1 MMVGNQGGENSRR
14 YGGAMRVATDVGGTF
29 TDLVYVDT
37 DGVRQVKV
45 DTTPPRFEMGVM
57 NAIAPYAHEA
67 SNFEFFAHG
76 STVIINAL
84 LSRKGARVALVTTKG
99 FRDVLEIGRGNRPD
113 LFNFRFSK
121 PAPFVPRHLRFEVS
135 ERCDHQGRE
144 VLPIDLGSL
153 EPLAGALREEGIE
166 AIAVCFLHSY
176 VNPSHEQQAAA
187 RLRELC
193 PGVAV
198 VASHEICR
206 EWREY
211 ERTSTTVLCA
221 YVTPVARTY
230 LDRLSKSLEEL
241 RMGCVP
247 FIMQSNG
254 GIGTI
259 HGTAA
264 NPIAMVESGP
274 ASGILGAVALGKQ
287 IGETNLIA
295 LDIGGTTAKCALIRE
310 GEARVST
317 DYRIEWSRTSPG
329 YPIKTPVIE
338 LVEIGN
344 GGGSIAWLDGAG
356 TLHVGP
362 ESAGASPGPAAYGR
376 GGTQPTTTD
385 ANLVLGRINPDLFLG
400 GSQQPDMMAVEAAFA
415 PFVERLGGTLEDVAR
430 GMIRIANGN
439 MLNALRLVSLNRGFD
454 PRDFSLIAFGG
465 GGAMHAVA
473 LGEELRV
480 RKVIIPI
487 HASVFS
493 AWGMLMT
500 DLRRDFLRTAVQRF
514 DPARATSIESQYR
527 ELEVE
532 AREKCGAEGFPS
544 DRLRLTRFADMR
556 YRGQEHT
563 VKIAMPPGSLDEG
576 AVPQVRARFDAEHQR
591 EYTFQLP
598 NDLELV
604 NLHVVASAAIDK
616 QPIPHRPVT
625 GRTLDEARKPS
636 RRVDFADQGCHL
648 AAIYDGSRLE
658 PGMTLRGPA
667 VIEDSSSSLV
677 VSPGRRVA
685 MDPLGNLHVFIRE
698 DQ

>member
-1 MMVGNQGGENSRR
+1 MAGNQDGEISRR
-14 YGGAMRVATDVGGTF
+14 HEGAMRVATDVGGTF

-37 DGVRQVKV
+37 EGVRQVKV
-45 DTTPPRFEMGVM
+45 DTTSPRFEQGVM
-57 NAIAPYAHEA
+57 NAITHCANEA

-84 LSRKGARVALVTTKG
+84 LSRKGARVALVTTAG

-113 LFNFRFSK
+113 LFNFRFEK
-121 PAPFVPRHLRFEVS
+121 PSPFVPRHLRFEVS
-135 ERCDHQGRE
+135 ERCDFQGRQI
-144 VLPIDLGSL
+144 LPLDLASL
-153 EPLAGALREEGIE
+153 EPLAGAMRQEGVE

-176 VNPSHEQQAAA
+176 VNPFHEQQAAQ

-221 YVTPVARTY
+221 YVMPVARTY
-230 LDRLSKSLEEL
+230 LDRLSKSLES
-241 RMGCVP
+241 RKIGCIP

-310 GEARVST
+310 GEARIST
-317 DYRIEWSRTSPG
+317 DYRIEWNRTSPG

-344 GGGSIAWLDGAG
+344 GGGSIAWLDGAK

-376 GGTQPTTTD
+376 GGVQPTTTD
-385 ANLVLGRINPDLFLG
+385 ANLVLGRINPELFLG
-400 GSQQPDMMAVEAAFA
+400 GAQQPDMMAVKAAFA
-415 PFVERLGGTLEDVAR
+415 PLVERLGGTMEDVAR

-454 PRDFSLIAFGG
+454 PRDFALIAFGG

-473 LGEELRV
+473 LGEELMV

-487 HASVFS
+487 HSSVFS

-500 DLRRDFLRTAVQRF
+500 DLRRDFLRTAVQLF
-514 DPARATSIESQYR
+514 DAGHATSIESLYR

-532 AREKCGAEGFPS
+532 AREKCAAEGFPP

-563 VKIAMPPGSLDEG
+563 VKIPIPPSLLDEG
-576 AVPQVRARFDAEHQR
+576 RVPEIRARFDAEHKR

-604 NLHVVASAAIDK
+604 NLHVVAIATVDK
-616 QPIPHRPVT
+616 QPIPPRPVT
-625 GRTLDEARKPS
+625 GRSLDEARKKP
-636 RRVDFADQGCHL
+636 RMVDFDDHGRHL
-648 AAIYDGSRLE
+648 ADIYDGSLLE
-658 PGMTLRGPA
+658 PGMTFQGPA

-677 VSPGRRVA
+677 VSPGRRVE
-685 MDPLGNLHVFIRE
+685 MDELGNLHVLIRE
-698 DQ
+698 AE